1 MDLSSELRELS
12 LRHLDSLGPMPWAA
26 EADRWAELV
35 FCLLNAVA
43 ADDPER
49 SRELTDDLHRF
60 GLIEPAVLLEVDDP
74 ASDTHRVVRHLLD
87 RYGFDRA
94 QITTATGVLARLA
107 RFVTDGYGGK
117 LQRYLRRNAERMRD
131 ELVSEL
137 GGGTPEPLLRLAVTH
152 WLQNA
157 VDLPL
162 SLEDD
167 AVRAFCAAR
176 GIDQATLELAADE
189 VGLNLALVDDVI
201 RLEAA
206 ASAEPEAE
214 AVAQAAVSEAAA

>member
-1 MDLSSELRELS
+1 MDLPSELRELS
-12 LRHLDSLGPMPWAA
+12 LRHLDGLGAIPWAA

-43 ADDPER
+43 GDDPER

-60 GLIEPAVLLEVDDP
+60 GLIEPAVLLDVDDP

-87 RYGFDRA
+87 RYGFDQA
-94 QITTATGVLARLA
+94 QIVTAAGVLSRLA
-107 RFVTDGYGGK
+107 QFITDGYGGK

-137 GGGTPEPLLRLAVTH
+137 ADEAPQPLLRLAVTH

-162 SLEDD
+162 SLENA
-167 AVRAFCAAR
+167 AVQEFCAAR
-176 GIDQATLELAADE
+176 GIDQAALELAADE

-206 ASAEPEAE
+206 DPVKTG
-214 AVAQAAVSEAAA
+214 AVVSEATT